1 MAIFSILDLAG
12 TAVFAMSGALAG
24 MQKRFDPFGVMIIA
38 LVTAI
43 GGGTLRDIL
52 IGRLPVGWMQDMSYL
67 YVILAAAMAAFVF
80 RSRLLR
86 LRKTFFLF
94 DTLGLGLFTITGV
107 ELGLQAGLHP
117 IICILLGTMSAS
129 FGGVLRDV
137 LSNEVPVIF
146 QKEIY
151 ASASIA
157 GGTVFLLLLE
167 TGWDQDIIYI
177 LTSLLVIVIRLL
189 AVKFQWS
196 LPRMYLPE
204 RKD

>member
-1 MAIFSILDLAG
+1 
-12 TAVFAMSGALAG
+12 
-24 MQKRFDPFGVMIIA
+24 
-38 LVTAI
+38 
-43 GGGTLRDIL
+43 
-52 IGRLPVGWMQDMSYL
+52 MSYF
-67 YVILAAAMAAFVF
+67 YVILAAALTTFIF
-80 RSRLLR
+80 RSRLLK

-146 QKEIY
+146 QREIY

-157 GGTVFLLLLE
+157 GGTVFLVLLQ
-167 TGWDQDIIYI
+167 TGWEQDIIYI
-177 LTSLLVIVIRLL
+177 LTSLMVVIIRLL
-189 AVKFQWS
+189 AVKYDWS
-196 LPRMYLPE
+196 LPRMQLPD
-204 RKD
+204 KQG

>member
-1 MAIFSILDLAG
+1 MFSILDLAG

>member
-1 MAIFSILDLAG
+1 MAIFTILDLAG

-24 MQKRFDPFGVMIIA
+24 MQKRFDPFGVMILA

-52 IGRLPVGWMQDMSYL
+52 IGRLPVGWMMDMSYF
-67 YVILAAAMAAFVF
+67 YVILTAALATFVF

-146 QKEIY
+146 QREIY

-157 GGTVFLLLLE
+157 GGTVFLLLLN

-189 AVKFQWS
+189 AVKYHWS